1 MRKLICRF
9 LFLLFLSTSLFAY
22 DNLILDELS
31 VHPYWAKLLHYDKT
45 TLINNKDFF
54 LSKKE
59 NIDLKDELLETIK
72 AFQNNSSSI
81 CKYPARYKWI
91 NSKLHLNLKHAECK
105 KLKDFLKPNFNK
117 ISLVFTSERYN
128 SPASVFGHTFIKV
141 ESDDAKYV
149 IDYTAKVPIKV
160 SSPVYAYKG
169 IFGGYKSK
177 YKFLPFLA
185 KEHEYRNEE
194 FRDLISF
201 DLLFKED
208 EIENILLH
216 LYEILDTDQD
226 YYFMSRNC
234 SSELIK
240 LIDFARD
247 DMELTSKLSHITVP
261 IDIVHILKNSGYI
274 KNINSS
280 ASKFKQ
286 FNNVIFKMD
295 DNNIN
300 ILKKIITRKR
310 SVYNFYNDKRITK
323 KDKKNIVLAAI
334 NFIEIE
340 STKSDFDTKLLYPLM
355 KLIKIKNKNSLE
367 QLDENTSYDD
377 IPLSNK
383 FHKFVVGHGYKMDK
397 VNYAYLGY
405 RYLYRNRFDLMDK
418 IEKNG
423 SVEVMDFMFRLQDDK
438 IDLEKLTLI
447 NLEALPI
454 SSIFFTQN
462 TKRMQVGAQRLFYD
476 DHLYAYINYGLG
488 YRYRLNKNLTY
499 HISAQTGAYYHK
511 EDIYM
516 ASAEFSLEYQEVHK
530 YIFDIVYKH
539 RYFYDFE
546 SSNSQIKAHRLD
558 LNSHIKVFKNNT
570 INFSFSYNIDIKE
583 HYQTAINYTLYF

>member
-1 MRKLICRF
+1 MLC
-9 LFLLFLSTSLFAY
+9 FLSTSLFAY

-45 TLINNKDFF
+45 SLINNKKFF
-54 LSKKE
+54 LSKQK
-59 NIDLKDELLETIK
+59 NLDLKDELLETIK
-72 AFQNNSSSI
+72 SFENNSSSI

-91 NSKLHLNLKHAECK
+91 NSRLHLNLKYAECK

-141 ESDDAKYV
+141 ESNDSKYV

-169 IFGGYKSK
+169 IFGGYQSK
-177 YKFLPFLA
+177 YNFLPFLE

-201 DLLFKED
+201 DLLFEED

-247 DMELTSKLSHITVP
+247 DMDLSSKLSHVTVP
-261 IDIVHILKNSGYI
+261 IDIVYILKKSGYI
-274 KNINSS
+274 QSISSS

-286 FNNVIFKMD
+286 FNNMISKMNE
-295 DNNIN
+295 NNIK
-300 ILKKIITRKR
+300 ILKRIITRKR
-310 SVYNFYNDKRITK
+310 SVHAFYNDKRITN
-323 KDKKNIVLAAI
+323 KDKNSIVLAAI
-334 NFIEIE
+334 NFIEIA
-340 STKSDFDTKLLYPLM
+340 STKDDFDTKLLYPLM
-355 KLIKIKNKNSLE
+355 KLLKIKNANSFE
-367 QLDENTSYDD
+367 QLDKKTSYDD

-397 VNYAYLGY
+397 GNYAYLGY

-418 IEKNG
+418 LEKNG
-423 SVEVMDFMFRLQDDK
+423 SVEVMDAMFRLHDEDV
-438 IDLEKLTLI
+438 EVESLTLL

-454 SSIFFTQN
+454 SNAFFTHN
-462 TKRMQVGAQRLFYD
+462 TKRMQIGAQRLFYD
-476 DHLYAYINYGLG
+476 DNLYAYINYGLG

-516 ASAEFSLEYQEVHK
+516 ASAEFSLEYQKVHK
-530 YIFDIVYKH
+530 YIFDMVYKH
-539 RYFYDFE
+539 RYFYDFK
-546 SSNSQIKAHRLD
+546 SSISQIKAHRLD
-558 LNSHIKVFKNNT
+558 LNSHIKVFENNT
-570 INFSFSYNIDIKE
+570 INFSFSYNVDVKE
-583 HYQTAINYTLYF
+583 HYQTSLNYTLYF